1 MTYKVVAYDYNL
13 NATAEI
19 TIGSIKMSHDG
30 KIDSSNFVLKSN
42 LKSGITSS
50 NTKNENTVEDKGID
64 AIKDNNLN
72 TSFKGE
78 KITSEEYKK
87 NPHKQEGID
96 VNADPYVIMDLQG
109 SKTITGLKYT
119 KSSDAVSKLSLKRL
133 INAVKGE
140 TSYSPISKY
149 EISISDDGETWK
161 VVSEPEA
168 TFEFGQKTVLGGQD
182 DENTAT
188 VIFKE
193 DGNLCTYEARYVKL
207 VAKGATNVDIAEVS
221 LLGTTGDNIEIGAI
235 NETDNTFTNG
245 IGKLEEDVQ
254 FTSGEKIPKGS
265 IIVTGEYKGNP
276 AFNVPLLIDDDNKT
290 IEGTFLLMAEVPENA
305 PLGEVD
311 SGTWIYYT
319 EPENFDKLSS
329 KVKAELYRYN
339 YLDKTGSPQGQR
351 LVSDTLYKV
360 IPKSYS
366 DLDNI
371 TFSNIGTVSRAKSL
385 KVVKSINTKDYN
397 LKEDK

>member
-311 SGTWIYYT
+311 SGTWTIL
-319 EPENFDKLSS
+319 NL
-329 KVKAELYRYN
+329 
-339 YLDKTGSPQGQR
+339 KT
-351 LVSDTLYKV
+351 
-360 IPKSYS
+360 
-366 DLDNI
+366 
-371 TFSNIGTVSRAKSL
+371 
-385 KVVKSINTKDYN
+385 SIN
-397 LKEDK
+397 